1 MDLVHVNTKKKLKK
15 ITRVVTILN
24 ESDFLSL
31 FLLEDPQIMNKDILL
46 DAELNFRIYEKRWNE
61 YTNYILKITING
73 WIILKDGNVLKS
85 KRNGQG
91 AIFNILDEANVFYP
105 KDGIGFALEKLWNQ
119 FSDKEIDERELQY
132 KLSEIAIWISDVE
145 RYLRRNKPKWINF

>member
-1 MDLVHVNTKKKLKK
+1 
-15 ITRVVTILN
+15 
-24 ESDFLSL
+24 
-31 FLLEDPQIMNKDILL
+31 MNKDILL

-61 YTNYILKITING
+61 YTNHILKITING

-91 AIFNILDEANVFYP
+91 AIFNILDEANIFYP